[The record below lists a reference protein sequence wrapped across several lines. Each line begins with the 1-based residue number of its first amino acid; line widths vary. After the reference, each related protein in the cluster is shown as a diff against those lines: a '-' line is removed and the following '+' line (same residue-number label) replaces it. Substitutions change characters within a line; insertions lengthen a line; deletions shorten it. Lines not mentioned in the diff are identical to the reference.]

1 MRFVYMLFA
10 LVIFLFLL
18 SNSIYSESTSPDTQ
32 PISIAIVMAGTL
44 AGGDGK

>member
-18 SNSIYSESTSPDTQ
+18 SNSIYSESTSANAQ
-32 PISIAIVMAGTL
+32 LISIAIVIAGAL